1 MCKWLNT
8 VQTHLFKGQ
17 LYLKFLHFNIQFL
30 TVFHSIVNNCVFQ
43 YNIILLCLKDSFILS
58 KICCFQSIAIG
69 WFVWEGFVSLEGLLS
84 MWWNYS
90 SKLEHKR
97 VESSKLGCEIR
108 LAGIWDWLILLYSDW
123 YHMWIG
129 AGERKK
135 WFLVSFKGQW
145 VKTKSKP
152 MVISLTKTTLHYL
165 CCNP

>member
-1 MCKWLNT
+1 MRLWKRQNSVAALSKSGGLVLGAPMASFGGKDT
-8 VQTHLFKGQ
+8 SDIL
-17 LYLKFLHFNIQFL
+17 LH
-30 TVFHSIVNNCVFQ
+30 
-43 YNIILLCLKDSFILS
+43 IILLCLKNPFILS

-135 WFLVSFKGQW
+135 WFPVSFKGQW